1 VKEHSRVHVVLA
13 NGAGDP
19 SKSEDPLILDY
30 RPTCQG
36 RVVKIG
42 LPKFVQDVYYL
53 PDRLLDLLELAGYI
67 FAADRCVSRGPKD
80 AVEYQAWSRAFE
92 FHVRVRDYSFWS
104 QTEVSESLSR
114 ALKFISGDADYQ
126 FHFEPGHMTPPTGL
140 FDRPG
145 FSIQHGEEM
154 QVTLFSGGLD
164 SLSGAIELLESG
176 SGKVVLVS
184 HQSQSGT
191 IHTQNALVSALQ
203 QKYPG
208 RVLHYCFECTLRGI
222 RAREES
228 QRTRSFLYTSI
239 AYAISSAY
247 GQNVFH
253 VFENGVTS
261 FNLHRR
267 EDLANS
273 RASRTTHPQTMGR
286 IAEFL
291 SLIQDSTVSIQLPFL
306 YRTKTD
312 VISSLRSKAP
322 ELISSAVSCSRTFQT
337 HGQATHCGQCS
348 QCVDRRI
355 AMHAAEAEDLDHR
368 GLYTHDIINEA
379 VKDAEART
387 TLVDYVRQSLAFSGD
402 SVSSF
407 EDEYLSDLAEVL
419 DYIPK
424 GTTDAEK
431 IIALWE
437 LFNKHGRQVSKSISR
452 IRELYDD
459 VARPIAEGS
468 LLHVVSSREHLKPTQ
483 NRLVDSI
490 ISVINPALGDMFSRN
505 KPKDEPDLNRKLGAL
520 LRTHEK
526 RLRSEHPTVSF
537 ACAMVVPDHT
547 NYGYGVFIEAKYIRG
562 STSPSKATEGIAAD
576 LTKYPQEAF
585 ILFVVY
591 DPDHKISSDSVF
603 KEDIQGKG
611 RNRVIII
618 R

>member
-1 VKEHSRVHVVLA
+1 VKKRSLVHIVLA
-13 NGAGDP
+13 NGAKGP

-30 RPTCQG
+30 RPTVQD

-42 LPKFVQDVYYL
+42 LPKFVQDVYHL

-67 FAADRCVSRGPKD
+67 YAADRCVLRGQKD
-80 AVEYQAWSRAFE
+80 AVEYQSWSRSFE
-92 FHVRVRDYSFWS
+92 FHVRVRDHAFWS
-104 QTEVSESLSR
+104 QNKVKDSLAV
-114 ALKFISGDADYQ
+114 ALTFMSGDADYQ
-126 FHFEPGHMTPPTGL
+126 FHFEPGHRTPPTGL

-145 FSIQHGEEM
+145 FSIQYGEEM
-154 QVTLFSGGLD
+154 EVTLFSGGLD
-164 SLSGAIELLESG
+164 SLCGAIELLESG
-176 SGKVVLVS
+176 LGKVILVS
-184 HQSQSGT
+184 HRSQSGT
-191 IHTQNALVSALQ
+191 VHTQNALVSALQ
-203 QKYPG
+203 EKYPG
-208 RVLHYCFECTLRGI
+208 RVLNYSFECTLHGI
-222 RAREES
+222 RAKEES

-239 AYAISSAY
+239 AYAIASAY
-247 GQNVFH
+247 GKNIFD

-261 FNLHRR
+261 LNLHRR

-273 RASRTTHPQTMGR
+273 RASRTTHPQTIGR

-322 ELISSAVSCSRTFQT
+322 ELISSTVSCSRTFQT
-337 HGQATHCGQCS
+337 HGQATHCGQCF

-355 AMHAAEAEDLDHR
+355 AIHAAEAENLDHG
-368 GLYTHDIINEA
+368 GLYTHNIINET
-379 VKDAEART
+379 VKDVEART
-387 TLVDYVRQSLAFSGD
+387 TLVDYVRQSLAFSGE
-402 SVSSF
+402 SISSF
-407 EDEYLSDLAEVL
+407 ENDYLSDLAEVL

-424 GTTDAEK
+424 GITDAEK
-431 IIALWE
+431 TIALWE
-437 LFNKHGRQVSKSISR
+437 LLNKHGRQVSKSISR
-452 IRELYDD
+452 IRDLYDD
-459 VARPIAEGS
+459 VARPIPKGS

-490 ISVINPALGDMFSRN
+490 ISIINPALGDMFSRN
-505 KPKDEPDLNRKLGAL
+505 KPKDEPDLNKKLGVL

-591 DPDHKISSDSVF
+591 DPDHKIPSDSVF